1 MTQINSRRVLPAT
14 ITSPEAIAV
23 ANPSKA
29 HIVKQSKLGVELND
43 KQCAVLAE
51 LVQFGEHADG
61 EVVVKEGAKDDKLR
75 VVLSGALA
83 VARKS
88 GEGWLRLNVLT
99 AGDLAGELAFMD
111 STPRYAALV
120 AIGPTKVFSLQR
132 SALESLLE
140 RDPQI
145 VYRVMRAVAR
155 FAHQVLIRSG
165 MHVAELTSYL
175 YKTGAKY

>member
-1 MTQINSRRVLPAT
+1 MA
-14 ITSPEAIAV
+14 
-23 ANPSKA
+23 ANQSKA
-29 HIVKQSKLGVELND
+29 LIIKQSKIGVELTD

-51 LVQFGEHADG
+51 LVQFSDHADG

-83 VARKS
+83 VAKKS
-88 GEGWLRLNVLT
+88 DDDWLRLNVLT

-120 AIGPTKVFSLQR
+120 AVGPTKVFSLQR

-140 RDPQI
+140 ADPQI
-145 VYRVMRAVAR
+145 VYRVMRAIAR
-155 FAHQVLIRSG
+155 FAHQVLTRSG
-165 MHVAELTSYL
+165 MHMAELTSYL
-175 YKTGAKY
+175 YKTRAKY